1 MKPGLL
7 VAFFFLLLLEQSL
20 FEIEV
25 SIEEN
30 RRKMERGV
38 VISEN
43 SHSTGLSFHG
53 KIKFCPN

>member
-1 MKPGLL
+1 M
-7 VAFFFLLLLEQSL
+7 VAFLFLSLLELSS
-20 FEIEV
+20 FETEV

-38 VISEN
+38 VISED

-53 KIKFCPN
+53 KIKSCPN